1 MADDQSAPDLARL
14 LHQLRRR
21 DARRRG
27 AQELTYR
34 ELAARTGWS
43 LGIVAQ
49 YFSGKSVPPIDRF
62 DVLVRLLGATP
73 TEQGTLATLRDRVAE
88 SRRKGTIAQISEPRF
103 RLLGPVEVAGSQG
116 TARLVGARQRA
127 VVALLALSPGRV
139 LSQARLIDAL
149 WGEDPPRT
157 AVKTL
162 YSHVARIRRAFAAC
176 GLPGVLHTEG
186 SGYVLAVRPD
196 DIDAFRLERRVAQA
210 RKAFA
215 GETRPEAVAHLREGL
230 ELWRGDALAD
240 APVHGWGAAE
250 VDRLHEVWLGAQ
262 EDLWEARLGLG
273 EHAGASGEIEKLL
286 VVRPGR
292 ERLVELLMISL
303 YRCGRPNEA
312 IEAYQ
317 RLRHYLGE
325 HLGVQ
330 PGERVRRLY
339 TKILRRETDLDPPGT
354 TSRSSVGPAQ
364 LPPAAGHFTGRAA
377 ELTILDELVGSQP
390 AGSGLA
396 GPEPRVGVVCG
407 PAGMGKTALA
417 VHWACRAASR
427 YPDGQLFID
436 LRGHDPA
443 SALPVSE
450 ALAYLLAGIGVPAA
464 EIPADPTAQLGLYR
478 SALNRRRVLVL
489 LDNAASA
496 DQVAPLV
503 PPAPSLLLVTSR
515 KQLTGLAVHHAVS
528 TVDLDVL
535 GADDSLALLGRVLG
549 ADRVAAE
556 LASARSLVELCG
568 GMPLALRIA
577 AAKLAAGPE
586 ARIADLAAHL
596 AGSARLDALAV
607 PGDSHSVRKA
617 FAGAYQALSPP
628 AARLFR
634 LLGAHPGPSLAI
646 SLAAGLA
653 ESSVEQVR
661 EALDELSAAHL
672 VAHAG
677 PDRYRFHDLI
687 GLYARERA
695 EPAEAARSAARVI
708 DWYLTIGDAANRVF
722 NPARDR
728 AGAIVADPPIEPPFA
743 AERAAAL
750 EFLDGEQPNLLAA
763 VRLAAER
770 GDDRSAWRLAYLFA
784 GFLTMRGHAG
794 PRVEMCRLGL
804 AAAQRVGDPTAEGLT
819 RSLLGLACHATQAYE
834 EALEHFEAALAL
846 MRAAGDVRGQGMA
859 FNNIAL
865 AQGQLGRFDA
875 ALDAFHQALELQ
887 TADDD
892 EPGVVTSLNNI
903 GHTHINLGRPDI
915 AREYLGRALPLTR
928 RLGLPRHEAYTLVS
942 LGEAHRADADP
953 TGALAHFIAALA
965 IRRRLGERRLEADTL
980 NLIGLTYRDRGDHT
994 AATVHFKQAL
1004 VLARK
1009 LGDRHLEE
1017 TIILYLDGSRA
1028 IDGDLRRPV
1037 GDHPRRDRGEPDI
1050 EPALGPA
1057 ARRLR
1062 D

>member
-1 MADDQSAPDLARL
+1 MLKYLNMADDRTAPDLARL

-21 DARRRG
+21 EARRRG

-88 SRRKGTIAQISEPRF
+88 SRRRVSVAQSTEPRF
-103 RLLGPVEVAGSQG
+103 RLLGPVEVIGSYG
-116 TARLVGARQRA
+116 AARLVGARQRA

-139 LSQARLIDAL
+139 LSQTRLIDAL

-176 GLPGVLHTEG
+176 GLPGVLNTEG
-186 SGYVLAVRPD
+186 SGYLLAIRPED
-196 DIDAFRLERRVAQA
+196 VDAFRLERRVAQA
-210 RKAFA
+210 RKAIGA
-215 GETRPEAVAHLREGL
+215 ESGQEAVAHLCDGL
-230 ELWRGDALAD
+230 ALWRGDALAD
-240 APVHGWGAAE
+240 APVHCWGAAE

-317 RLRHYLGE
+317 RLRHHLDE
-325 HLGVQ
+325 HLGVE
-330 PGERVRRLY
+330 PGERVRGLY
-339 TKILRRETDLDPPGT
+339 TKILRRDTDLDPP
-354 TSRSSVGPAQ
+354 RSTARMGAGPAQ

-377 ELTILDELVGSQP
+377 ELAVLDGLV
-390 AGSGLA
+390 

-417 VHWACRAASR
+417 VQWAGRAAGR

-443 SALPVSE
+443 SALPVPE
-450 ALAYLLAGIGVPAA
+450 ALAYLLAGLGVPAA
-464 EIPADPTAQLGLYR
+464 EIPADPIAQLGLYR
-478 SALNRRRVLVL
+478 SALHRRRVLVL

-515 KQLTGLAVHHAVS
+515 KHLIGLAVHHAVS

-535 GADDSLALLGRVLG
+535 RADDSLALLKRVLG

-556 LASARSLVELCG
+556 LAPARRLVELCG
-568 GMPLALRIA
+568 RMPLALRIA

-586 ARIADLAAHL
+586 ARISDLAAHL
-596 AGSARLDALAV
+596 AGSGRLDALSV

-617 FAGAYQALSPP
+617 FSGAYQALSKP

-634 LLGAHPGPSLAI
+634 RLGAHPGPSFTPA
-646 SLAAGLA
+646 LAAALA
-653 ESSVEQVR
+653 EISSDQVR
-661 EALDELSAAHL
+661 AALDELIAAHL
-672 VAHAG
+672 VAHAD
-677 PDRYRFHDLI
+677 PHRYRFHDLI
-687 GLYARERA
+687 GVYAHECA
-695 EPAEAARSAARVI
+695 EPGEAARSEARVI
-708 DWYLTIGDAANRVF
+708 DWYLTVGDAANRIF
-722 NPARDR
+722 SPARDR
-728 AGAIVADPPIEPPFA
+728 AGPVETDPRIEPPFA
-743 AERAAAL
+743 AEHEAAL
-750 EFLDGEQPNLLAA
+750 EFLDSELPNLLPV
-763 VRLAAER
+763 VRLAAEH
-770 GDDRSAWRLAYLFA
+770 GDDRAAWRLAYLLV
-784 GFLTMRGHAG
+784 GFLTLRGHSG

-804 AAAQRVGDPTAEGLT
+804 AAAQRVGDPTAEAVT
-819 RSLLGLACHATQAYE
+819 CSLLGLACHATHAYE
-834 EALEHFEAALAL
+834 EAVEHFEAALAL
-846 MRAAGDVRGQGMA
+846 MRRTGDLRGQGMA
-859 FNNIAL
+859 LNNIAF

-875 ALDAFHQALELQ
+875 AMRSFQQVLDLS
-887 TADDD
+887 TANED
-892 EPGVVTSLNNI
+892 EPDVATALNNI
-903 GHTHINLGRPDI
+903 GHVHIQLGRPDL
-915 AREYLGRALPLTR
+915 AREHLGRALALIR
-928 RLGLPRHEAYTLVS
+928 RLGLPRHEAYSLMS
-942 LGEAHRADADP
+942 LGEAYRADTDLE
-953 TGALAHFIAALA
+953 GALAHFTAALT

-980 NLIGLTYRDRGDHT
+980 NLIGLTHHDRGDHG
-994 AATVHFKQAL
+994 AAAAHFQQAL
-1004 VLARK
+1004 MLARE

-1017 TIILYLDGSRA
+1017 TVILYLDRSRG
-1028 IDGDLRRPV
+1028 IDGDNRDPV
-1037 GDHPRRDRGEPDI
+1037 DDDALGDAGQPYV
-1050 EPALGPA
+1050 EPASGR
-1057 ARRLR
+1057 ARRAG
-1062 D
+1062 